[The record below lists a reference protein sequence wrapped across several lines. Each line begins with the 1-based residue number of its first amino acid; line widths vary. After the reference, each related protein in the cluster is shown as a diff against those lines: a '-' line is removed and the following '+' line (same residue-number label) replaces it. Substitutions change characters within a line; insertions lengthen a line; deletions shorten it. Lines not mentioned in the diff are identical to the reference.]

1 VGFAIPTPSSD
12 AFGSPLTTHIF
23 WGDIKTNFKDLFFRT
38 LLEMTIELLVGFTC
52 LLLSTC
58 ITSYLDFYIVKYC
71 CTLSI
76 LPLPVDS
83 HSSSSAVS
91 YFWYKRKLI
100 CLCSSN
106 IAVYKSLKN
115 RQHIGQ
121 QAYYKNIF
129 HFQFP
134 FSFSH

>member
-1 VGFAIPTPSSD
+1 LHVWIQLSWFAIATPSSD

-23 WGDIKTNFKDLFFRT
+23 WGDIKTNFKELFFRT

-76 LPLPVDS
+76 V
-83 HSSSSAVS
+83 HSSFAS
-91 YFWYKRKLI
+91 
-100 CLCSSN
+100 
-106 IAVYKSLKN
+106 
-115 RQHIGQ
+115 
-121 QAYYKNIF
+121 
-129 HFQFP
+129 
-134 FSFSH
+134 